1 MAGKSNLVIIH
12 KSDTPI
18 AFTPPKD
25 KSGRIAASTN
35 LHIMELR
42 QKLLKLIGAK
52 DYIPM
57 RRMELITELKLDED
71 DTKSAHALL
80 DQMLERGE
88 IARLKKDRLCI
99 PEDADLV
106 SGRLI
111 FRQSGSAIL
120 IPDSDPSGDGY
131 PIKAE
136 DTGVSMHGDV
146 VLARKVEQ
154 DRRPFRGKGGK
165 QRPEYNPDEKPN
177 VRVIR
182 ILKRARTTIPG
193 TLERGRHA
201 SFVIP
206 DDPRLIQDI
215 LVPDPQN
222 SGMRPIPQVG
232 DKVVVKMLE
241 WKQRHLNPEGE
252 IIEVLGRTHE
262 PDAEFKAILYKYDL
276 KPQFPAAVEKQ
287 TEAIPD
293 KVRPEDI
300 GKRQDCR
307 DLFTFTI
314 DPDDAKDFDDALSLE
329 LLEGGKVRVGV
340 HIADVSAYVKP
351 GSPLDREAQE
361 RGNSTYLVGTV
372 ISMLPHALS
381 NGLCSLVE
389 AEDRLTKS
397 CFITFNDHAEI
408 TDVKFAN
415 TVINSNKRLT
425 YKQAYAFMMQDDFA
439 EIRKT
444 PLPPKHQTG
453 STGRSLDEVTDHEMA
468 QLKESIDTLW
478 RIANQLRQRRFSKG
492 SLDLDMTSVKIYV
505 DEEGYADR
513 IEKEFNDESHQ
524 LIEEF
529 MLSANEQ
536 VARTMKKQNF
546 PCIYRVH
553 DEPEEEKLKEL
564 RETMISFGVQCG
576 NLQKPREMTA
586 LLKKLKDHPQGYTL
600 KIHVLRSLKQAQ
612 YRASA
617 DGHFGLG
624 KPDYT
629 HFTSPIRRYSDLI
642 VHRVLDGYLCKIG
655 ADSALDTPDIR
666 YNQGKLES
674 LGEHISITERNSVD
688 AERESVKTK
697 LLEFYDRELEK
708 KEKQHFKAIITDVKN
723 HGLFV
728 ELTDTL
734 AFGMVHIS
742 TLDDDFYHPNN
753 EGTALIGR
761 RKKRTY
767 ALGQYI
773 MVQVERVDRFKRQ
786 IDFRVVISD
795 ARDAGK
801 KPGKPFTG
809 GRKPKQDQAKQG
821 QAKQPKQSKQS
832 KQSNKPRRTASKKTS
847 PREGGGADKVITQ
860 RPKKKSAKKS
870 TPKKPANEKPTGKK
884 ATGKVLTQRPKKSD
898 RSRKRNR

>member
-1 MAGKSNLVIIH
+1 M
-12 KSDTPI
+12 D
-18 AFTPPKD
+18 
-25 KSGRIAASTN
+25 
-35 LHIMELR
+35 LR
-42 QKLLKLIGAK
+42 QKLLKLFGAK
-52 DYIPM
+52 DYVPM
-57 RRMELITELKLDED
+57 RRMEIISVLKFDQD
-71 DTKSAHALL
+71 ATKEAHTLL
-80 DQMLERGE
+80 DKMLEQGE

-120 IPDSDPSGDGY
+120 IPDSDPGGDGY
-131 PIKAE
+131 PIKSE
-136 DTGVSMHGDV
+136 DTGVSMHGDT
-146 VLARKVEQ
+146 VLARKVEDQ
-154 DRRPFRGKGGK
+154 RRPFRGKGRQ
-165 QRPEYNPDEKPN
+165 QRPEYKPDEKPN

-182 ILKRARTTIPG
+182 ILKRARITIPG
-193 TLERGRHA
+193 TLEQAKHA
-201 SFVIP
+201 SYVIP
-206 DDPRLIQDI
+206 DDPRIIHDI
-215 LVPDPQN
+215 LVPDPKN
-222 SGMRPIPQVG
+222 SGLKPIPKVG

-252 IIEVLGRTHE
+252 IMEVLGRTHE

-276 KPQFPAAVEKQ
+276 NPRFPSAVEQQ
-287 TEAIPD
+287 TQDIPD
-293 KVRPEDI
+293 VVRSEDI
-300 GKRQDCR
+300 GNRQDCR

-329 LLEGGKVRVGV
+329 LLEDGKTRVGV

-372 ISMLPHALS
+372 IPMLPHALS

-389 AEDRLTKS
+389 AEDRLTKT
-397 CFITFNDHAEI
+397 CFITFNDSADISE
-408 TDVKFAN
+408 VKFAN

-425 YKQAYAFMMQDDFA
+425 YKQAYAFMQMDDLA
-439 EIRKT
+439 EIRNT

-453 STGRSLDEVTDHEMA
+453 STGRSLNKVTDEEMA
-468 QLKESIDTLW
+468 TLKKYIGKLW
-478 RIANQLRQRRFSKG
+478 QIAKQLRERRFRKG

-564 RETMISFGVQCG
+564 RETMQSFGVQCG
-576 NLQKPREMTA
+576 NLQKPREMTL
-586 LLKKLKDHPQGYTL
+586 LLKKLKEHPQGYTL
-600 KIHVLRSLKQAQ
+600 KVHVLRSLKQAQ

-617 DGHFGLG
+617 DGHYGLS

-642 VHRVLDGYLCKIG
+642 VHRILDGYLCKTR
-655 ADSALDTPDIR
+655 ADSALGEPEIR

-674 LGEHISITERNSVD
+674 LGDHISVTERNSVD

-697 LLEFYDRELEK
+697 LLEFYDRELQ
-708 KEKQHFKAIITDVKN
+708 KEQKQHFKAIITDVKN

-742 TLDDDFYHPNN
+742 TLDDDFYHPNP

-786 IDFRVVISD
+786 IDFRVVLTD
-795 ARDAGK
+795 NRDKGK
-801 KPGKPFTG
+801 KPGKPFK
-809 GRKPKQDQAKQG
+809 GRRKIDQARS
-821 QAKQPKQSKQS
+821 SKS
-832 KQSNKPRRTASKKTS
+832 LERSPSKKAAKTLA
-847 PREGGGADKVITQ
+847 RRK
-860 RPKKKSAKKS
+860 PKKKSAQE
-870 TPKKPANEKPTGKK
+870 KKPPAE
-884 ATGKVLTQRPKKSD
+884 GKVITKRPNKNQRN
-898 RSRKRNR
+898 KRTR

>member
-1 MAGKSNLVIIH
+1 M
-12 KSDTPI
+12 D
-18 AFTPPKD
+18 
-25 KSGRIAASTN
+25 
-35 LHIMELR
+35 LR
-42 QKLLKLIGAK
+42 QKLLKLLGAK
-52 DYIPM
+52 DYVPM
-57 RRMELITELKLDED
+57 RRMEIITVLKLDQD
-71 DTKSAHALL
+71 ATKEAHTLL
-80 DQMLERGE
+80 DKMLEQGE

-99 PEDADLV
+99 PEDADLI

-120 IPDSDPSGDGY
+120 IPDSDPSGDGF
-131 PIKAE
+131 PIKSE
-136 DTGVSMHGDV
+136 DTGVSMHGDI
-146 VLARKVEQ
+146 VLARKVDGQ
-154 DRRPFRGKGGK
+154 RRPFRGKSLQ
-165 QRPEYNPDEKPN
+165 QRPEFKPDEKSN

-182 ILKRARTTIPG
+182 ILKRARITILG
-193 TLERGRHA
+193 TLEKAKHA
-201 SFVIP
+201 TYVIP
-206 DDPRLIQDI
+206 DDPRIIHDI
-215 LVPDPQN
+215 LVPDPKN
-222 SGMRPIPQVG
+222 SGLKPIPKVG

-252 IIEVLGRTHE
+252 VIEVLGRTHE

-276 KPQFPAAVEKQ
+276 NPKFPSAVEQQ
-287 TEAIPD
+287 TKDIPNV
-293 KVRPEDI
+293 VRPEDL
-300 GKRQDCR
+300 GNRQDCR

-329 LLEGGKVRVGV
+329 LLEDGKTRVGV

-372 ISMLPHALS
+372 IPMLPHALS

-389 AEDRLTKS
+389 AEDRLTKT
-397 CFITFNDHAEI
+397 CFITFHDSADI
-408 TDVKFAN
+408 TEVKFAN

-425 YKQAYAFMMQDDFA
+425 YKQAYAFMQQDDFA
-439 EIRKT
+439 VIRKT

-453 STGRSLDEVTDHEMA
+453 STGRSLDDVTDEEMVT
-468 QLKESIDTLW
+468 LKKYIGKLW
-478 RIANQLRQRRFSKG
+478 HIAKQLRKRRFGKG

-564 RETMISFGVQCG
+564 RETMQSFGVQCG
-576 NLQKPREMTA
+576 NLQKPREMTS
-586 LLKKLKDHPQGYTL
+586 LLKKLKEHPQGYTL

-617 DGHFGLG
+617 DGHYGLS

-642 VHRVLDGYLCKIG
+642 VHRILDGYLCKTR
-655 ADSALDTPDIR
+655 ADSALEVPEIR
-666 YNQGKLES
+666 YKQGKLES
-674 LGEHISITERNSVD
+674 LGDHISVSERNSVD

-697 LLEFYDRELEK
+697 LLEFYDRELQ
-708 KEKQHFKAIITDVKN
+708 KEQKQHFKAIITDVKN

-728 ELTDTL
+728 ELADTL

-742 TLDDDFYHPNN
+742 TLDDDFYHPNS

-786 IDFRVVISD
+786 IDFRVVLTD
-795 ARDAGK
+795 DRDKGK
-801 KPGKPFTG
+801 KPGKPFK
-809 GRKPKQDQAKQG
+809 GRHKIG
-821 QAKQPKQSKQS
+821 QARSSK
-832 KQSNKPRRTASKKTS
+832 ASERS
-847 PREGGGADKVITQ
+847 PREKAAKSLT
-860 RPKKKSAKKS
+860 RRKPKKKSTKEM
-870 TPKKPANEKPTGKK
+870 KPSSV
-884 ATGKVLTQRPKKSD
+884 GKVITKRPKKNQ
-898 RSRKRNR
+898 RNKGNR

>member
-1 MAGKSNLVIIH
+1 M
-12 KSDTPI
+12 D
-18 AFTPPKD
+18 
-25 KSGRIAASTN
+25 
-35 LHIMELR
+35 LR
-42 QKLLKLIGAK
+42 QKLLKLFGAK
-52 DYIPM
+52 DYVPM
-57 RRMELITELKLDED
+57 RRMEIISVLKFDQD
-71 DTKSAHALL
+71 ATKEAHTLL
-80 DQMLERGE
+80 DKMLEQGE

-131 PIKAE
+131 PVKSE
-136 DTGVSMHGDV
+136 DTGVSMHGDT
-146 VLARKVEQ
+146 VLARKVNDQ
-154 DRRPFRGKGGK
+154 RRPFRGIGRQ
-165 QRPEYNPDEKPN
+165 QRPEYRPDEKPN

-182 ILKRARTTIPG
+182 ILKRARITIPG
-193 TLERGRHA
+193 TLEQAKHA
-201 SFVIP
+201 SYVIP
-206 DDPRLIQDI
+206 DDPRIIHDI
-215 LVPDPQN
+215 LVPDPKN
-222 SGMRPIPQVG
+222 SGLKPIPKVG

-276 KPQFPAAVEKQ
+276 NPRFPSAVEQQ
-287 TEAIPD
+287 TKDIPGV
-293 KVRPEDI
+293 VRSEDI
-300 GKRQDCR
+300 GNRQDCR

-329 LLEGGKVRVGV
+329 LLEDGKTCVGV

-351 GSPLDREAQE
+351 GSPLDCEAQK

-372 ISMLPHALS
+372 IPMLPHALS

-389 AEDRLTKS
+389 AEDRLTKT
-397 CFITFNDHAEI
+397 CFITFNESADISE
-408 TDVKFAN
+408 VKFAN

-425 YKQAYAFMMQDDFA
+425 YKQAYAFMQKDDLA
-439 EIRKT
+439 EIRNT

-453 STGRSLDEVTDHEMA
+453 STGRSLDKVTDEEMA
-468 QLKESIDTLW
+468 TLKKYIGKLW
-478 RIANQLRQRRFSKG
+478 QIAKQLRERRFRKG

-536 VARTMKKQNF
+536 VARTMKKQDF

-564 RETMISFGVQCG
+564 RETMQSFGVQCG
-576 NLQKPREMTA
+576 NLQKPREMA
-586 LLKKLKDHPQGYTL
+586 LLLKKLKEHPQGYTL
-600 KIHVLRSLKQAQ
+600 KVHVLRSLKQAQ

-617 DGHFGLG
+617 DGHYGLS

-642 VHRVLDGYLCKIG
+642 VHRILDGYLCKTR
-655 ADSALDTPDIR
+655 ADSALGEPEIR

-674 LGEHISITERNSVD
+674 LGDHISVTERNSVD

-697 LLEFYDRELEK
+697 LLEFFDRELQE
-708 KEKQHFKAIITDVKN
+708 EQKQHFKAIITDVKN

-742 TLDDDFYHPNN
+742 TLDDDFYHPNP

-786 IDFRVVISD
+786 IDFRVVLTD
-795 ARDAGK
+795 DRDKGK
-801 KPGKPFTG
+801 KPGKPFK
-809 GRKPKQDQAKQG
+809 GRRMIDQARSSKSLERSPG
-821 QAKQPKQSKQS
+821 KKVAKTLA
-832 KQSNKPRRTASKKTS
+832 RRK
-847 PREGGGADKVITQ
+847 
-860 RPKKKSAKKS
+860 PKKKSAQE
-870 TPKKPANEKPTGKK
+870 KKPSAE
-884 ATGKVLTQRPKKSD
+884 GKVITKRPNKNQRN
-898 RSRKRNR
+898 KRTR

>member
-1 MAGKSNLVIIH
+1 
-12 KSDTPI
+12 
-18 AFTPPKD
+18 
-25 KSGRIAASTN
+25 
-35 LHIMELR
+35 MELR
-42 QKLLKLIGAK
+42 KKLLKLIGSK
-52 DYIPM
+52 DYVPM
-57 RRMELITELKLDED
+57 RRMEIVTVLKLDQD
-71 DTKSAHALL
+71 ATKEAHTLL
-80 DQMLERGE
+80 DKMLEQGE

-131 PIKAE
+131 PIKSE
-136 DTGVSMHGDV
+136 DTGVSMHGDT
-146 VLARKVEQ
+146 VLARKLEDQ
-154 DRRPFRGKGGK
+154 RRPFRGKGRQ
-165 QRPEYNPDEKPN
+165 QRPKYTPDEKPN

-182 ILKRARTTIPG
+182 ILKRAHTTIPG
-193 TLERGRHA
+193 TLEQAQHA
-201 SFVIP
+201 TYVIP
-206 DDPRLIQDI
+206 DDPRIIQDI
-215 LVPDPQN
+215 LVPDPKN
-222 SGMRPIPQVG
+222 SGLKPIPKVG

-276 KPQFPAAVEKQ
+276 NPKFPSAVEQQ
-287 TEAIPD
+287 TQDLPD
-293 KVRPEDI
+293 VVRSEDI

-307 DLFTFTI
+307 ELFTFTI

-329 LLEGGKVRVGV
+329 LLEDGKTRVGV

-372 ISMLPHALS
+372 IPMLPHALS

-389 AEDRLTKS
+389 AEDRLTKT
-397 CFITFNDHAEI
+397 CFITFNESADI
-408 TDVKFAN
+408 TEVTFAN

-425 YKQAYAFMMQDDFA
+425 YKQAYAFMQQDDLA

-453 STGRSLDEVTDHEMA
+453 STGRSLDEVADEEMA
-468 QLKESIDTLW
+468 MLKKYISKLW
-478 RIANQLRQRRFSKG
+478 HIAKQLRKRRFRKG

-536 VARTMKKQNF
+536 VARSMKKQNF

-564 RETMISFGVQCG
+564 RETMQSFGVQCG
-576 NLQKPREMTA
+576 QLQKPREMTA
-586 LLKKLKDHPQGYTL
+586 LLKKLKEHPQGYTL

-617 DGHFGLG
+617 DGHYGLS

-642 VHRVLDGYLCKIG
+642 VHRILDGYLCKTR
-655 ADSALDTPDIR
+655 ADSALEEPEIR
-666 YNQGKLES
+666 YKQAKLES
-674 LGEHISITERNSVD
+674 LGDHISVTERNSVD

-697 LLEFYDRELEK
+697 LLEFYDRELQKE
-708 KEKQHFKAIITDVKN
+708 EKQHFKAIITDVKN

-728 ELTDTL
+728 ELSDTL

-742 TLDDDFYHPNN
+742 TLDDDFYHPNS
-753 EGTALIGR
+753 ESTALIGR
-761 RKKRTY
+761 RKKRSY

-786 IDFRVVISD
+786 IDFRVVLTD
-795 ARDAGK
+795 DRDKGK
-801 KPGKPFTG
+801 KPGKPFK
-809 GRKPKQDQAKQG
+809 GRRKADRPRS
-821 QAKQPKQSKQS
+821 SKS
-832 KQSNKPRRTASKKTS
+832 LERS
-847 PREGGGADKVITQ
+847 PRKKAAKTLT
-860 RPKKKSAKKS
+860 RRKPKKKSAQEKQ
-870 TPKKPANEKPTGKK
+870 PPAE
-884 ATGKVLTQRPKKSD
+884 GKVITKRPKKNQRNK
-898 RSRKRNR
+898 RSR

>member
-1 MAGKSNLVIIH
+1 MN
-12 KSDTPI
+12 
-18 AFTPPKD
+18 
-25 KSGRIAASTN
+25 
-35 LHIMELR
+35 LR
-42 QKLLKLIGAK
+42 QKLLKLLGAK
-52 DYIPM
+52 DYVPM
-57 RRMELITELKLDED
+57 RRMEIISVLKFDQD
-71 DTKSAHALL
+71 ATKEAHTLL
-80 DQMLERGE
+80 DKMLEQGE

-120 IPDSDPSGDGY
+120 IPDSDPGGDGY
-131 PIKAE
+131 PIKSE
-136 DTGVSMHGDV
+136 DTGVSMHGDT
-146 VLARKVEQ
+146 VLARKVDDQ
-154 DRRPFRGKGGK
+154 RRPFRGKGRQ
-165 QRPEYNPDEKPN
+165 QRPEYKPDEKPN

-182 ILKRARTTIPG
+182 LLKRARITIPG
-193 TLERGRHA
+193 TLEQAKHA
-201 SFVIP
+201 SYVIP
-206 DDPRLIQDI
+206 DDPRIIHDI
-215 LVPDPQN
+215 LVPDPKN
-222 SGMRPIPQVG
+222 SGLKPIPKVG

-276 KPQFPAAVEKQ
+276 NPRFPSAVEQQ
-287 TEAIPD
+287 TKDIPD
-293 KVRPEDI
+293 VVRSEDI
-300 GKRQDCR
+300 GNRQDCR

-329 LLEGGKVRVGV
+329 LLEDGKTRVGV

-372 ISMLPHALS
+372 IPMLPHALS

-389 AEDRLTKS
+389 AEDRLTKT
-397 CFITFNDHAEI
+397 CFITFNESADISE
-408 TDVKFAN
+408 VKFAN
-415 TVINSNKRLT
+415 TVVNSNKRLT
-425 YKQAYAFMMQDDFA
+425 YKQAYAFMQKDDLA
-439 EIRKT
+439 EIRNT

-453 STGRSLDEVTDHEMA
+453 STGRSLDKVTDEEMA
-468 QLKESIDTLW
+468 TLKKYIGKLW
-478 RIANQLRQRRFSKG
+478 QIAKQLRERRFRKG

-536 VARTMKKQNF
+536 VARTMKKQDF

-564 RETMISFGVQCG
+564 RETMQSFGVQCG
-576 NLQKPREMTA
+576 NLQKPREMTL
-586 LLKKLKDHPQGYTL
+586 LLKKLKEHPQGYTL
-600 KIHVLRSLKQAQ
+600 KVHVLRSLKQAQ

-617 DGHFGLG
+617 DGHYGLS

-642 VHRVLDGYLCKIG
+642 VHRILDGYLCKTR
-655 ADSALDTPDIR
+655 ADSALGEPEIR

-674 LGEHISITERNSVD
+674 LGDHISVTERNSVD

-697 LLEFYDRELEK
+697 LLEFYDRELQ
-708 KEKQHFKAIITDVKN
+708 KEQKQHFKAIITDVKN

-742 TLDDDFYHPNN
+742 TLDDDFYHPNP

-786 IDFRVVISD
+786 IDFRVVLTD
-795 ARDAGK
+795 DRDKGK
-801 KPGKPFTG
+801 KPGKPFK
-809 GRKPKQDQAKQG
+809 GRRKIDLARSSKSLERSSGKKVAKTL
-821 QAKQPKQSKQS
+821 A
-832 KQSNKPRRTASKKTS
+832 RRK
-847 PREGGGADKVITQ
+847 
-860 RPKKKSAKKS
+860 PKKKSARE
-870 TPKKPANEKPTGKK
+870 KKPPAE
-884 ATGKVLTQRPKKSD
+884 GKVITKRPNKNQRN
-898 RSRKRNR
+898 KRTR

>member
-1 MAGKSNLVIIH
+1 M
-12 KSDTPI
+12 D
-18 AFTPPKD
+18 
-25 KSGRIAASTN
+25 
-35 LHIMELR
+35 LR
-42 QKLLKLIGAK
+42 QKLLKLLGAK
-52 DYIPM
+52 DYVPM
-57 RRMELITELKLDED
+57 RRMEIISVLKFDQD
-71 DTKSAHALL
+71 ATKEAHTLL
-80 DQMLERGE
+80 DKMLEQGE

-120 IPDSDPSGDGY
+120 IPDSDPGGDGY
-131 PIKAE
+131 PIKSE
-136 DTGVSMHGDV
+136 DTGVSMHGDT
-146 VLARKVEQ
+146 VLARKVEDQ
-154 DRRPFRGKGGK
+154 RRPFRGKGRQ
-165 QRPEYNPDEKPN
+165 QRPEYKPDEKPN

-182 ILKRARTTIPG
+182 ILKRARITIPG
-193 TLERGRHA
+193 TLEQAKHA
-201 SFVIP
+201 SYVIP
-206 DDPRLIQDI
+206 DDPRIIHDI
-215 LVPDPQN
+215 LVPDPKN
-222 SGMRPIPQVG
+222 SGLKPIPKVG

-252 IIEVLGRTHE
+252 IMEVLGRTHE

-276 KPQFPAAVEKQ
+276 NPRFPSAVEQQ
-287 TEAIPD
+287 TKDIPD
-293 KVRPEDI
+293 VVRSEDI
-300 GKRQDCR
+300 GNRQDCR

-329 LLEGGKVRVGV
+329 LLEDGKTRVGV

-372 ISMLPHALS
+372 IPMLPHALS

-389 AEDRLTKS
+389 AEDRLTKT
-397 CFITFNDHAEI
+397 CFITFNDSADISE
-408 TDVKFAN
+408 VKFAN

-425 YKQAYAFMMQDDFA
+425 YKQAYAFMQQDDLA
-439 EIRKT
+439 EIRNT

-453 STGRSLDEVTDHEMA
+453 STGRSLDKVTDEEMA
-468 QLKESIDTLW
+468 TLKKYIGKLW
-478 RIANQLRQRRFSKG
+478 QIAKQLRERRFRKG

-564 RETMISFGVQCG
+564 RETMQSFGVQCG
-576 NLQKPREMTA
+576 NLQKPREMTL
-586 LLKKLKDHPQGYTL
+586 LLKKLKEHPQGYTL
-600 KIHVLRSLKQAQ
+600 KVHVLRSLKQAQ

-617 DGHFGLG
+617 DGHYGLS

-642 VHRVLDGYLCKIG
+642 VHRILDGYLCKTR
-655 ADSALDTPDIR
+655 ADSALGEPEIR

-674 LGEHISITERNSVD
+674 LGDHISVTERNSVD

-697 LLEFYDRELEK
+697 LLEFYDRELQ
-708 KEKQHFKAIITDVKN
+708 KEQKQHFKAIITDVKN

-742 TLDDDFYHPNN
+742 TLDDDFYHPNP

-786 IDFRVVISD
+786 IDFRVVLTD
-795 ARDAGK
+795 NRDKGK
-801 KPGKPFTG
+801 KPGKPFK
-809 GRKPKQDQAKQG
+809 GRRKIDQARS
-821 QAKQPKQSKQS
+821 SKS
-832 KQSNKPRRTASKKTS
+832 LERSPSKKAAKTLA
-847 PREGGGADKVITQ
+847 RRK
-860 RPKKKSAKKS
+860 PKKKSAQE
-870 TPKKPANEKPTGKK
+870 KKPPAE
-884 ATGKVLTQRPKKSD
+884 GKVITKRPNKNQRN
-898 RSRKRNR
+898 KRNR

>member
-1 MAGKSNLVIIH
+1 M
-12 KSDTPI
+12 D
-18 AFTPPKD
+18 
-25 KSGRIAASTN
+25 
-35 LHIMELR
+35 LR
-42 QKLLKLIGAK
+42 QKLLKLLGAK
-52 DYIPM
+52 DYVPM
-57 RRMELITELKLDED
+57 RRMEIISVLKFDQD
-71 DTKSAHALL
+71 ATKEAHTLL
-80 DQMLERGE
+80 DKMLEQGE

-131 PIKAE
+131 PVKSE
-136 DTGVSMHGDV
+136 DTGVSMHGDT
-146 VLARKVEQ
+146 VLARKVDDQ
-154 DRRPFRGKGGK
+154 RRPFRSKGHQ
-165 QRPEYNPDEKPN
+165 QRPEYKPDEKPN

-182 ILKRARTTIPG
+182 ILKRARITIPG
-193 TLERGRHA
+193 TLEQAKHA
-201 SFVIP
+201 SYVIP
-206 DDPRLIQDI
+206 DDPRIIHDI
-215 LVPDPQN
+215 LVPDPKN
-222 SGMRPIPQVG
+222 SGLKPIPKVG

-252 IIEVLGRTHE
+252 IIEVFGRTHE

-276 KPQFPAAVEKQ
+276 NPRFPSAVEQQ
-287 TEAIPD
+287 TKDIPD
-293 KVRPEDI
+293 VVRSEDI
-300 GKRQDCR
+300 GNRQDCR

-329 LLEGGKVRVGV
+329 LLDDGKTRVGV

-372 ISMLPHALS
+372 IPMLPHALS

-389 AEDRLTKS
+389 AEDRLTKT
-397 CFITFNDHAEI
+397 CFITFNDSADISE
-408 TDVKFAN
+408 VKFAN

-425 YKQAYAFMMQDDFA
+425 YKQAYAFMQQDDLA
-439 EIRKT
+439 EIRNT

-453 STGRSLDEVTDHEMA
+453 STGRSLDKVTDEEMA
-468 QLKESIDTLW
+468 TLKKYIGKLW
-478 RIANQLRQRRFSKG
+478 QIAKQLRERRFRKG

-536 VARTMKKQNF
+536 VARTMKKQDF

-564 RETMISFGVQCG
+564 RETMQSFGVQCG
-576 NLQKPREMTA
+576 NLQKPREMTL
-586 LLKKLKDHPQGYTL
+586 LLKKLKEHPQGYTL
-600 KIHVLRSLKQAQ
+600 KFHVLRSLKQAQ

-617 DGHFGLG
+617 DGHYGLS

-642 VHRVLDGYLCKIG
+642 VHRILDGYLCKIR
-655 ADSALDTPDIR
+655 ADSALGEPEIR

-674 LGEHISITERNSVD
+674 LGDHISVTERNSVD

-697 LLEFYDRELEK
+697 LLEFYDRELQ
-708 KEKQHFKAIITDVKN
+708 KEQKQHFKAIITDVKN

-742 TLDDDFYHPNN
+742 TLDDDFYHPNP

-761 RKKRTY
+761 REKRTY

-786 IDFRVVISD
+786 IDFRVVLTD
-795 ARDAGK
+795 DRDKGK
-801 KPGKPFTG
+801 KPGKPFK
-809 GRKPKQDQAKQG
+809 GRRKIDQARS
-821 QAKQPKQSKQS
+821 SKS
-832 KQSNKPRRTASKKTS
+832 LERSPSKKAAKTLA
-847 PREGGGADKVITQ
+847 RRK
-860 RPKKKSAKKS
+860 PKKKSARE
-870 TPKKPANEKPTGKK
+870 KKPPAE
-884 ATGKVLTQRPKKSD
+884 GKVITKRPNKNQRN
-898 RSRKRNR
+898 KRNR

>member
-1 MAGKSNLVIIH
+1 M
-12 KSDTPI
+12 D
-18 AFTPPKD
+18 
-25 KSGRIAASTN
+25 
-35 LHIMELR
+35 LR
-42 QKLLKLIGAK
+42 QKLLKLFGAK
-52 DYIPM
+52 DYVPM
-57 RRMELITELKLDED
+57 RRMEIISVLKFDQD
-71 DTKSAHALL
+71 ATKEAHTLL
-80 DQMLERGE
+80 DKMLEQGE

-131 PIKAE
+131 PVKSE
-136 DTGVSMHGDV
+136 DTGVSMHGDT
-146 VLARKVEQ
+146 VLARKVDDQ
-154 DRRPFRGKGGK
+154 RRPFRGKGRQ
-165 QRPEYNPDEKPN
+165 QRPEYRPDEKPN

-182 ILKRARTTIPG
+182 ILKRARITIPG
-193 TLERGRHA
+193 TLEQAKHA
-201 SFVIP
+201 SYVIP
-206 DDPRLIQDI
+206 DDPRIIHDI
-215 LVPDPQN
+215 LVPDPKN
-222 SGMRPIPQVG
+222 SGLKPIPKVG

-276 KPQFPAAVEKQ
+276 NPRFPSAVEQQ
-287 TEAIPD
+287 TKDIPGV
-293 KVRPEDI
+293 VRSEDI
-300 GKRQDCR
+300 GNRQDCR

-329 LLEGGKVRVGV
+329 LLEDGKTRVGV

-351 GSPLDREAQE
+351 GSPLDCEAQK

-372 ISMLPHALS
+372 IPMLPHALS

-389 AEDRLTKS
+389 AEDRLTKT
-397 CFITFNDHAEI
+397 CFITFNESADISE
-408 TDVKFAN
+408 VKFAN

-425 YKQAYAFMMQDDFA
+425 YKQAYAFMQKDDLA
-439 EIRKT
+439 EIRNT

-453 STGRSLDEVTDHEMA
+453 STGRSLDKVTDEEMA
-468 QLKESIDTLW
+468 TLKKYIGKLW
-478 RIANQLRQRRFSKG
+478 QIAKQLRERRFRKG

-536 VARTMKKQNF
+536 VARTMKKQDF

-564 RETMISFGVQCG
+564 RETMQSFGVQCG
-576 NLQKPREMTA
+576 NLQKPREMA
-586 LLKKLKDHPQGYTL
+586 LLLKKLKEHPQGYTL
-600 KIHVLRSLKQAQ
+600 KVHVLRSLKQAQ

-617 DGHFGLG
+617 DGHYGLS

-642 VHRVLDGYLCKIG
+642 VHRILDGYLCKTR
-655 ADSALDTPDIR
+655 ADSALGEPEIR

-674 LGEHISITERNSVD
+674 LGDHISVTERNSVD

-697 LLEFYDRELEK
+697 LLEFFDRELQ
-708 KEKQHFKAIITDVKN
+708 KEQKQHFKAIITDVKN

-742 TLDDDFYHPNN
+742 TLDDDFYHPNP

-786 IDFRVVISD
+786 IDFRVVLTD
-795 ARDAGK
+795 DRDKGK
-801 KPGKPFTG
+801 KPGKPFK
-809 GRKPKQDQAKQG
+809 GRRMIDQARSSKSLERSPG
-821 QAKQPKQSKQS
+821 KKVAK
-832 KQSNKPRRTASKKTS
+832 TLA
-847 PREGGGADKVITQ
+847 Q
-860 RPKKKSAKKS
+860 RKPKKKSAQE
-870 TPKKPANEKPTGKK
+870 KKPSAE
-884 ATGKVLTQRPKKSD
+884 GKVITKRPNKNQRN
-898 RSRKRNR
+898 KRTR

>member
-1 MAGKSNLVIIH
+1 M
-12 KSDTPI
+12 D
-18 AFTPPKD
+18 
-25 KSGRIAASTN
+25 
-35 LHIMELR
+35 LR
-42 QKLLKLIGAK
+42 QKLLKLFGAK
-52 DYIPM
+52 DYIPL
-57 RRMELITELKLDED
+57 RRMEIISVLKLDED
-71 DTKSAHALL
+71 DTKTAHTLL

-120 IPDSDPSGDGY
+120 IPDADPSGDGY

-136 DTGVSMHGDV
+136 DTGVSMHGDI

-154 DRRPFRGKGGK
+154 VRRPFRGKGRTK
-165 QRPEYNPDEKPN
+165 RPAYDPSEKPN

-193 TLERGRHA
+193 TLEQGRHA
-201 SFVIP
+201 TYVIP
-206 DDPRLIQDI
+206 DDPRIIQDI
-215 LVPDPQN
+215 LVPDPKN
-222 SGMRPIPQVG
+222 SGMRPIPQKG

-276 KPQFPAAVEKQ
+276 NPQFPAAVEKQ
-287 TEAIPD
+287 TESIPE

-300 GKRQDCR
+300 GNRQDCR
-307 DLFTFTI
+307 ELFTFTI

-329 LLEGGKVRVGV
+329 HLEDDKVRIGV
-340 HIADVSAYVKP
+340 HIADVSGYVKP
-351 GSPLDREAQE
+351 SSPLDREAQE

-372 ISMLPHALS
+372 IPMLPHALS

-389 AEDRLTKS
+389 AEDRLTKT
-397 CFITFNDHAEI
+397 CFITFSDSA
-408 TDVKFAN
+408 DVLNVEFAN

-439 EIRKT
+439 AIRQT

-453 STGRSLDEVTDHEMA
+453 STGRSLDEVTDDEMA
-468 QLKESIDTLW
+468 TLKKHIDKLW
-478 RIANQLRQRRFSKG
+478 HIAAKLRQRRFRKG

-536 VARTMKKQNF
+536 VARVMKKQNF

-553 DEPEEEKLKEL
+553 DEPEEQKLKEL
-564 RETMISFGVQCG
+564 RETMITFGVQCG
-576 NLQKPREMTA
+576 NLQKPREMTQ
-586 LLKKLKDHPQGYTL
+586 LLAKLKEHPQGYTL
-600 KIHVLRSLKQAQ
+600 KVHVLRSLKQAQ
-612 YRASA
+612 YRATA
-617 DGHFGLG
+617 DGHYGLA

-642 VHRVLDGYLCKIG
+642 VHRVLDSYLHKIG
-655 ADSALDTPDIR
+655 ADSALPEPDIR
-666 YNQGKLES
+666 YTKGKLES
-674 LGEHISITERNSVD
+674 LGDHISITERNSVD

-697 LLEFYDRELEK
+697 LLEFYDRELK
-708 KEKQHFKAIITDVKN
+708 KEQKQHFKAIITDVKN

-742 TLDDDFYHPNN
+742 TLDDDFYHPNS
-753 EGTALIGR
+753 EGTALVGR
-761 RKKRTY
+761 RKQRTY
-767 ALGQYI
+767 ALGAYI

-786 IDFRVVISD
+786 IDFRVVLSD
-795 ARDAGK
+795 DRDKGK
-801 KPGKPFTG
+801 KAGKPFKG
-809 GRKPKQDQAKQG
+809 RRKPQTDRNNA
-821 QAKQPKQSKQS
+821 
-832 KQSNKPRRTASKKTS
+832 SNKVPRGAAKTS
-847 PREGGGADKVITQ
+847 HTRRADSDKVITK
-860 RPKKKSAKKS
+860 RPKKKAVKKS
-870 TPKKPANEKPTGKK
+870 TSEPTARETPSNEKPKV
-884 ATGKVLTQRPKKSD
+884 KVLTKRPKKSE
-898 RSRKRNR
+898 RQRKRNR

>member
-1 MAGKSNLVIIH
+1 
-12 KSDTPI
+12 
-18 AFTPPKD
+18 
-25 KSGRIAASTN
+25 
-35 LHIMELR
+35 
-42 QKLLKLIGAK
+42 
-52 DYIPM
+52 M
-57 RRMELITELKLDED
+57 RRVEVISALKLDED
-71 DTKSAHALL
+71 ATEQAHTLL

-106 SGRLI
+106 SGRIIL
-111 FRQSGSAIL
+111 RQSGSAIL
-120 IPDSDPSGDGY
+120 IPDADPAGDGY

-136 DTGVSMHGDV
+136 DTGVAMHGDI

-154 DRRPFRGKGGK
+154 PRRPQHGKGRK
-165 QRPEYNPDEKPN
+165 QRPAYDPDAKPN

-182 ILKRARTTIPG
+182 ILKRAHTSIPG

-206 DDPRLIQDI
+206 DDPRMIQDI

-222 SGMRPIPQVG
+222 SGMRPIPKVG
-232 DKVVVKMLE
+232 DKVVVKLLE

-276 KPQFPAAVEKQ
+276 DPKFPAAVQKQ
-287 TEAIPD
+287 TEDIPD

-300 GKRQDCR
+300 GNRQDCR

-351 GSPLDREAQE
+351 GSALDREAQK

-397 CFITFNDHAEI
+397 CFITFNDSADI
-408 TDVKFAN
+408 VDVKFAN

-425 YKQAYAFMMQDDFA
+425 YKQAYAFMMEDDFA
-439 EIRKT
+439 TIRET

-453 STGRSLDEVTDHEMA
+453 STGRSLDEVTDDEMGT
-468 QLKESIDTLW
+468 LKKYIGKLW
-478 RIANQLRQRRFSKG
+478 HIAEQLRKRRFLKG

-536 VARTMKKQNF
+536 VAHTMKKQNF

-576 NLQKPREMTA
+576 NLQKPREMTS
-586 LLKKLKDHPQGYTL
+586 LLKKLKEHPQGYTL

-612 YRASA
+612 YRATA

-655 ADSALDTPDIR
+655 ADSAQPEPDIR
-666 YNQGKLES
+666 YTKGKLES

-697 LLEFYDRELEK
+697 LLEFYDRELQ
-708 KEKQHFKAIITDVKN
+708 KEQKQPFKAIITDVKN

-742 TLDDDFYHPNN
+742 TLDDDFYHPNS
-753 EGTALIGR
+753 EGTALVGR

-786 IDFRVVISD
+786 IDFRVVITD
-795 ARDAGK
+795 DRDSGK
-801 KPGKPFTG
+801 RAGKPFK
-809 GRKPKQDQAKQG
+809 GRRKSSDR
-821 QAKQPKQSKQS
+821 S
-832 KQSNKPRRTASKKTS
+832 PRKKSGRNPQKSSERSPRKKSESSSKKTS
-847 PREGGGADKVITQ
+847 ERSPHKKSESS
-860 RPKKKSAKKS
+860 PKKTPERSPRKKAESRPQKTSERSPQKSPERS
-870 TPKKPANEKPTGKK
+870 PKKAATKKTTEKT
-884 ATGKVLTQRPKKSD
+884 LTTRPKKSE
-898 RSRKRNR
+898 RARKRNR

>member
-1 MAGKSNLVIIH
+1 M
-12 KSDTPI
+12 D
-18 AFTPPKD
+18 
-25 KSGRIAASTN
+25 
-35 LHIMELR
+35 LR
-42 QKLLKLIGAK
+42 QKLLKLFGAK
-52 DYIPM
+52 DYVPM
-57 RRMELITELKLDED
+57 RRMEIITVLKLDKD
-71 DTKSAHALL
+71 DTKKAHTLL

-106 SGRLI
+106 SGRII

-120 IPDSDPSGDGY
+120 IPDAAPSGDGY

-136 DTGVSMHGDV
+136 DTAVAMHGDT

-154 DRRPFRGKGGK
+154 PRRAYRGKGRQK
-165 QRPEYNPDEKPN
+165 RPAYDPDEKPN

-182 ILKRARTTIPG
+182 ILKRARDTIPG
-193 TLERGRHA
+193 TLEQGRHA
-201 SFVIP
+201 TYVIP
-206 DDPRLIQDI
+206 DDPRIIQDI
-215 LVPDPQN
+215 LVPDPKN
-222 SGMRPIPQVG
+222 SGMRPIPKKG
-232 DKVVVKMLE
+232 DKVVVKLLE

-276 KPQFPAAVEKQ
+276 NPQFPAAVEKQ
-287 TEAIPD
+287 TESIPD

-300 GKRQDCR
+300 GNRKDCR

-329 LLEGGKVRVGV
+329 HLEEGKVRVGV

-351 GSPLDREAQE
+351 NSPLDREAQE

-372 ISMLPHALS
+372 IPMLPHALS

-389 AEDRLTKS
+389 AEDRLTKT
-397 CFITFNDHAEI
+397 CFVTFNDQA
-408 TDVKFAN
+408 DVVGVEFAN
-415 TVINSNKRLT
+415 TVICSNKRLT

-439 EIRKT
+439 AIRKT

-453 STGRSLDEVTDHEMA
+453 STGRSLDEVADDEMA
-468 QLKESIDTLW
+468 ALKKHIDKLW
-478 RIANQLRQRRFSKG
+478 HIASQLRKRRFRKG

-505 DEEGYADR
+505 DEEGFADR
-513 IEKEFNDESHQ
+513 IEKEHNDESHQ

-564 RETMISFGVQCG
+564 RETMITFGVQCG
-576 NLQKPREMTA
+576 NLSKPREMTK
-586 LLKKLKDHPQGYTL
+586 LLQKLKDHPQGYTL
-600 KIHVLRSLKQAQ
+600 KVNVLRSLKQAQ

-617 DGHFGLG
+617 DGHYGLA

-642 VHRVLDGYLCKIG
+642 VHRVLDSYLHKIN
-655 ADSALDTPDIR
+655 ADSALDEPDIR
-666 YNQGKLES
+666 YTQGKLES
-674 LGEHISITERNSVD
+674 LGDHISITERNSVD

-697 LLEFYDRELEK
+697 LLEFYDRELQ
-708 KEKQHFKAIITDVKN
+708 KEQKQHFKAIITDVKN

-742 TLDDDFYHPNN
+742 TLDDDFYHPNH
-753 EGTALIGR
+753 EGTALVGR
-761 RKKRTY
+761 RKQRTY

-786 IDFRVVISD
+786 IDFRVVLTD

-801 KPGKPFTG
+801 KPGKPFK
-809 GRKPKQDQAKQG
+809 GRRKSSERPARKNPAKKAAKQ
-821 QAKQPKQSKQS
+821 S
-832 KQSNKPRRTASKKTS
+832 
-847 PREGGGADKVITQ
+847 E
-860 RPKKKSAKKS
+860 
-870 TPKKPANEKPTGKK
+870 
-884 ATGKVLTQRPKKSD
+884 GKVLTKRPKKPN
-898 RSRKRNR
+898 RRRKPKKD

>member
-1 MAGKSNLVIIH
+1 M
-12 KSDTPI
+12 D
-18 AFTPPKD
+18 
-25 KSGRIAASTN
+25 
-35 LHIMELR
+35 LR
-42 QKLLKLIGAK
+42 QKLLKLLGAK
-52 DYIPM
+52 DYVPM
-57 RRMELITELKLDED
+57 RRMEIISVLKFDQD
-71 DTKSAHALL
+71 ATKEAHTLL
-80 DQMLERGE
+80 DKMLEQGE

-120 IPDSDPSGDGY
+120 IPDSDPGGDGY
-131 PIKAE
+131 PIKSE
-136 DTGVSMHGDV
+136 DTGVSMHGDT
-146 VLARKVEQ
+146 VLARKVEDQ
-154 DRRPFRGKGGK
+154 RRPFRGKGRQ
-165 QRPEYNPDEKPN
+165 QRPEYKPDEKPN

-182 ILKRARTTIPG
+182 ILKRARITIPG
-193 TLERGRHA
+193 TLEQAKHA
-201 SFVIP
+201 SYVIP
-206 DDPRLIQDI
+206 DDPRIIHDI
-215 LVPDPQN
+215 LVPDPKN
-222 SGMRPIPQVG
+222 SGLKPIPKVG

-252 IIEVLGRTHE
+252 IMEVLGRTHE

-276 KPQFPAAVEKQ
+276 NPRFPSAVEQQ
-287 TEAIPD
+287 TKDIPD
-293 KVRPEDI
+293 VVRSEDI
-300 GKRQDCR
+300 GNRQDCR

-329 LLEGGKVRVGV
+329 LLEDGKTRVGV

-372 ISMLPHALS
+372 IPMLPHALS

-389 AEDRLTKS
+389 AEDRLTKT
-397 CFITFNDHAEI
+397 CFITFNDSADISE
-408 TDVKFAN
+408 VKFAN

-425 YKQAYAFMMQDDFA
+425 YKQAYAFMQQDDLA
-439 EIRKT
+439 EIRNT

-453 STGRSLDEVTDHEMA
+453 STGRSLDKVTDEEMA
-468 QLKESIDTLW
+468 TLKKYIGKLW
-478 RIANQLRQRRFSKG
+478 QIAKQLRERRFRKG

-536 VARTMKKQNF
+536 VARTMKKQDF

-564 RETMISFGVQCG
+564 RETMQSFGVQCG
-576 NLQKPREMTA
+576 NLQKPREMTL
-586 LLKKLKDHPQGYTL
+586 LLKKLKEHPQGYTL
-600 KIHVLRSLKQAQ
+600 KVHVLRSLKQAQ

-617 DGHFGLG
+617 DGHYGLS

-642 VHRVLDGYLCKIG
+642 VHRILDGYLCKTR
-655 ADSALDTPDIR
+655 ADSALGEPEIR
-666 YNQGKLES
+666 YKQGKLES
-674 LGEHISITERNSVD
+674 LGDHISVTERNSVD

-697 LLEFYDRELEK
+697 LLEFYDRELQ
-708 KEKQHFKAIITDVKN
+708 KEQKQHFKAIITDVKN

-742 TLDDDFYHPNN
+742 TLDDDFYHPNP

-786 IDFRVVISD
+786 IDFRVVLTD
-795 ARDAGK
+795 DRDKGK
-801 KPGKPFTG
+801 KPGKPFK
-809 GRKPKQDQAKQG
+809 GRRKIDLARSSKSLERSSGKKVAKTL
-821 QAKQPKQSKQS
+821 A
-832 KQSNKPRRTASKKTS
+832 RRK
-847 PREGGGADKVITQ
+847 
-860 RPKKKSAKKS
+860 PKKKSAQE
-870 TPKKPANEKPTGKK
+870 KKPPAE
-884 ATGKVLTQRPKKSD
+884 GKVITKRPNKNQRN
-898 RSRKRNR
+898 KRTR

>member
-1 MAGKSNLVIIH
+1 M
-12 KSDTPI
+12 D
-18 AFTPPKD
+18 
-25 KSGRIAASTN
+25 
-35 LHIMELR
+35 LR
-42 QKLLKLIGAK
+42 QKLLKLLGAK
-52 DYIPM
+52 DYVPM
-57 RRMELITELKLDED
+57 RRMEIITVLKLDQD
-71 DTKSAHALL
+71 ATKEAHTLL
-80 DQMLERGE
+80 DKMLEQGE

-99 PEDADLV
+99 PEDADLI

-131 PIKAE
+131 PIKSE
-136 DTGVSMHGDV
+136 DTGVSMHGDT
-146 VLARKVEQ
+146 VLARKVDDQ
-154 DRRPFRGKGGK
+154 RRPFRGKGRK
-165 QRPEYNPDEKPN
+165 QRPEYRPDEKPN

-182 ILKRARTTIPG
+182 ILKRAHMTIPG
-193 TLERGRHA
+193 TLEQAKH
-201 SFVIP
+201 STYVIP
-206 DDPRLIQDI
+206 DDPRIIHDI
-215 LVPDPQN
+215 LVPDPKN
-222 SGMRPIPQVG
+222 SGLKPIPKVG

-252 IIEVLGRTHE
+252 VIEVLGRTHE

-276 KPQFPAAVEKQ
+276 NPKFPSAVEQQ
-287 TEAIPD
+287 TKDIPNV
-293 KVRPEDI
+293 VRPEDL
-300 GKRQDCR
+300 GNRQDCR

-329 LLEGGKVRVGV
+329 LLEDGKTRVGV

-372 ISMLPHALS
+372 IPMLPHALS

-389 AEDRLTKS
+389 AEDRLTKT
-397 CFITFNDHAEI
+397 CFITFNDSADI
-408 TDVKFAN
+408 TEVKFAN

-425 YKQAYAFMMQDDFA
+425 YKQAYAFMQQDDFA

-453 STGRSLDEVTDHEMA
+453 STGRSLDDVTDEEMA
-468 QLKESIDTLW
+468 TLKKYIDKLW
-478 RIANQLRQRRFSKG
+478 QIAKQLRKRRFGKG

-529 MLSANEQ
+529 MLLANEQ

-564 RETMISFGVQCG
+564 RETMQSFGVQCG
-576 NLQKPREMTA
+576 NLQKPREMTS
-586 LLKKLKDHPQGYTL
+586 LLKKLKEHPQGYTL

-617 DGHFGLG
+617 DGHYGLS

-642 VHRVLDGYLCKIG
+642 VHRILDGYLCKTR
-655 ADSALDTPDIR
+655 ADSALEAPDIR
-666 YNQGKLES
+666 YKQGKLES
-674 LGEHISITERNSVD
+674 LGDHISVSERNSVD

-697 LLEFYDRELEK
+697 LLEFYDRELK
-708 KEKQHFKAIITDVKN
+708 KEQKQHFKAIITDVKN
-723 HGLFV
+723 HGIFV
-728 ELTDTL
+728 ELADTL

-742 TLDDDFYHPNN
+742 TLDDDFYHPNS

-786 IDFRVVISD
+786 IDFRVVLTD
-795 ARDAGK
+795 DRDKGK
-801 KPGKPFTG
+801 KPGKPFK
-809 GRKPKQDQAKQG
+809 GRHKKAQARSSKSSERSSREKA
-821 QAKQPKQSKQS
+821 AKTLT
-832 KQSNKPRRTASKKTS
+832 RRK
-847 PREGGGADKVITQ
+847 
-860 RPKKKSAKKS
+860 PKKKSAKE
-870 TPKKPANEKPTGKK
+870 KKPSAE
-884 ATGKVLTQRPKKSD
+884 GKVVTKRPKKNQ
-898 RSRKRNR
+898 RNKGSH

>member
-1 MAGKSNLVIIH
+1 M
-12 KSDTPI
+12 D
-18 AFTPPKD
+18 
-25 KSGRIAASTN
+25 
-35 LHIMELR
+35 LR
-42 QKLLKLIGAK
+42 QKLLKLFGAK
-52 DYIPM
+52 DYVPM
-57 RRMELITELKLDED
+57 RRMEIISVLKFDQD
-71 DTKSAHALL
+71 ATKEAHTLL
-80 DQMLERGE
+80 DKMLEQGE

-131 PIKAE
+131 PVKSE
-136 DTGVSMHGDV
+136 DTGVSMHGDT
-146 VLARKVEQ
+146 VLARKVDDQ
-154 DRRPFRGKGGK
+154 RRPFRGKGR
-165 QRPEYNPDEKPN
+165 QQHPEYRPDEKPN

-182 ILKRARTTIPG
+182 ILKRARITIPG
-193 TLERGRHA
+193 TLEQAKHA
-201 SFVIP
+201 SYVIP
-206 DDPRLIQDI
+206 DDPRIIHDI
-215 LVPDPQN
+215 LVPDPKN
-222 SGMRPIPQVG
+222 SGLKPIPKVG

-276 KPQFPAAVEKQ
+276 NPRFPSAVEQQ
-287 TEAIPD
+287 TKDIPGV
-293 KVRPEDI
+293 VRSEDI
-300 GKRQDCR
+300 GNRQDCR

-329 LLEGGKVRVGV
+329 LLEDGKTCVGV

-351 GSPLDREAQE
+351 GSPLDCEAQK

-372 ISMLPHALS
+372 IPMLPHALS

-389 AEDRLTKS
+389 AEDRLTKT
-397 CFITFNDHAEI
+397 CFITFNESADISE
-408 TDVKFAN
+408 VKFAN

-425 YKQAYAFMMQDDFA
+425 YKQAYAFMQKDDLA
-439 EIRKT
+439 EIRNT

-453 STGRSLDEVTDHEMA
+453 STGRSLDKVTDEEMA
-468 QLKESIDTLW
+468 TLKKYIGKLW
-478 RIANQLRQRRFSKG
+478 QIAKQLRERRFRKG

-536 VARTMKKQNF
+536 VARTMKKQDF

-564 RETMISFGVQCG
+564 RETMQSFGVQCG
-576 NLQKPREMTA
+576 NLQKPREMA
-586 LLKKLKDHPQGYTL
+586 LLLKKLKEHPQGYTL
-600 KIHVLRSLKQAQ
+600 KVHVLRSLKQAQ

-617 DGHFGLG
+617 DGHYGLS

-642 VHRVLDGYLCKIG
+642 VHRILDGYLCKTR
-655 ADSALDTPDIR
+655 ADSALGEPEIR

-674 LGEHISITERNSVD
+674 LGDHISVTERNSVD

-697 LLEFYDRELEK
+697 LLEFFDRELQE
-708 KEKQHFKAIITDVKN
+708 EQKQHFKAIITDVKN

-742 TLDDDFYHPNN
+742 TLDDDFYHPNP

-786 IDFRVVISD
+786 IDFRVVLTD
-795 ARDAGK
+795 DRDKGK
-801 KPGKPFTG
+801 KPGKPFK
-809 GRKPKQDQAKQG
+809 GRRMIDQARSSKILERSPG
-821 QAKQPKQSKQS
+821 KKVAKTLA
-832 KQSNKPRRTASKKTS
+832 RRKA
-847 PREGGGADKVITQ
+847 
-860 RPKKKSAKKS
+860 KKKSAQE
-870 TPKKPANEKPTGKK
+870 KKPSAE
-884 ATGKVLTQRPKKSD
+884 GKVITKRPNKNQRN
-898 RSRKRNR
+898 KRTR

>member
-1 MAGKSNLVIIH
+1 M
-12 KSDTPI
+12 D
-18 AFTPPKD
+18 
-25 KSGRIAASTN
+25 
-35 LHIMELR
+35 LR
-42 QKLLKLIGAK
+42 QKLLKLFGAK
-52 DYIPM
+52 DYVPM
-57 RRMELITELKLDED
+57 RRMEIISVLKFDQD
-71 DTKSAHALL
+71 ATKEAHTLL
-80 DQMLERGE
+80 DKMLEQGE

-120 IPDSDPSGDGY
+120 IPDSDPGGDGY
-131 PIKAE
+131 PIKSE
-136 DTGVSMHGDV
+136 DTGVSMHGDT
-146 VLARKVEQ
+146 VLARKVEDQ
-154 DRRPFRGKGGK
+154 RRPFRGKGRQ
-165 QRPEYNPDEKPN
+165 QRPEYKPDEKPN

-182 ILKRARTTIPG
+182 ILKRARITIPG
-193 TLERGRHA
+193 TLEQAKHA
-201 SFVIP
+201 SYVIP
-206 DDPRLIQDI
+206 DDPRIIHDI
-215 LVPDPQN
+215 LVPDPKN
-222 SGMRPIPQVG
+222 SGLKPIPKVG

-252 IIEVLGRTHE
+252 IMEVLGRTHE

-276 KPQFPAAVEKQ
+276 NPRFPSAVEQQ
-287 TEAIPD
+287 TKDIPD
-293 KVRPEDI
+293 VVRSEDI
-300 GKRQDCR
+300 GNRQDCR

-329 LLEGGKVRVGV
+329 LLEDGKTRVGV

-372 ISMLPHALS
+372 IPMLPHALS

-389 AEDRLTKS
+389 AEDRLTKT
-397 CFITFNDHAEI
+397 CFITFNDSADISE
-408 TDVKFAN
+408 VKFAN

-425 YKQAYAFMMQDDFA
+425 YKQAYAFMQMDDLA
-439 EIRKT
+439 EIRNT

-453 STGRSLDEVTDHEMA
+453 STGRSLDKVTDEEMA
-468 QLKESIDTLW
+468 TLKKYIGKLW
-478 RIANQLRQRRFSKG
+478 QIAKQLRERRFRKG

-536 VARTMKKQNF
+536 VARTMKKQDF

-564 RETMISFGVQCG
+564 RETMQSFGVQCG
-576 NLQKPREMTA
+576 NLQKPREMTL
-586 LLKKLKDHPQGYTL
+586 LLKKLKEHPQGYTL
-600 KIHVLRSLKQAQ
+600 KVHVLRSLKQAQ

-617 DGHFGLG
+617 DGHYGLS

-642 VHRVLDGYLCKIG
+642 VHRILDGYLCKTR
-655 ADSALDTPDIR
+655 ADSALGEPEIR
-666 YNQGKLES
+666 YKQGKLES
-674 LGEHISITERNSVD
+674 LGDHISVTERNSVD

-697 LLEFYDRELEK
+697 LLEFYDRELQ
-708 KEKQHFKAIITDVKN
+708 KEQKQHFKAIITDVKN

-742 TLDDDFYHPNN
+742 TLDDDFYHPNP

-786 IDFRVVISD
+786 IDFRVVLTD
-795 ARDAGK
+795 NRDKGK
-801 KPGKPFTG
+801 KPGKPFK
-809 GRKPKQDQAKQG
+809 GRRKIDQARS
-821 QAKQPKQSKQS
+821 SKS
-832 KQSNKPRRTASKKTS
+832 LERSPSKKAAKTLA
-847 PREGGGADKVITQ
+847 RRK
-860 RPKKKSAKKS
+860 PKKKSAQE
-870 TPKKPANEKPTGKK
+870 KKPPAE
-884 ATGKVLTQRPKKSD
+884 GKVITKRPNKNQRN
-898 RSRKRNR
+898 KRNR

>member
-1 MAGKSNLVIIH
+1 MDI
-12 KSDTPI
+12 
-18 AFTPPKD
+18 
-25 KSGRIAASTN
+25 
-35 LHIMELR
+35 R
-42 QKLLKLIGAK
+42 QKLLKLLGAK
-52 DYIPM
+52 DYVPM
-57 RRMELITELKLDED
+57 RRMEIITVLKLDQD
-71 DTKSAHALL
+71 ATKEAHTLL
-80 DQMLERGE
+80 DKMLEQGE

-99 PEDADLV
+99 PEDADLI

-131 PIKAE
+131 PIKSE
-136 DTGVSMHGDV
+136 DTGVSMHGDT
-146 VLARKVEQ
+146 VLARKV
-154 DRRPFRGKGGK
+154 DDPRRPFRGKGPQ
-165 QRPEYNPDEKPN
+165 QRPEYKPDEKPN

-182 ILKRARTTIPG
+182 ILKRARITIPG
-193 TLERGRHA
+193 TLEQARHA
-201 SFVIP
+201 IYVIP
-206 DDPRLIQDI
+206 DDPRIIHDI
-215 LVPDPQN
+215 LVPDPKN
-222 SGMRPIPQVG
+222 SGLKPIPKVG

-252 IIEVLGRTHE
+252 VIEVLGRTHE

-276 KPQFPAAVEKQ
+276 NPKFPSAVEQQ
-287 TEAIPD
+287 TKDIPNV
-293 KVRPEDI
+293 VRPEDF
-300 GKRQDCR
+300 GNRQDCR

-329 LLEGGKVRVGV
+329 LLEDGKTRVGV

-372 ISMLPHALS
+372 IPMLPHALS

-389 AEDRLTKS
+389 AKDRLTKT
-397 CFITFNDHAEI
+397 CFITFNDSADI
-408 TDVKFAN
+408 TKVKFAN

-425 YKQAYAFMMQDDFA
+425 YKQAYAFMQQDNFA

-453 STGRSLDEVTDHEMA
+453 STGRSLDDVTDEEMA
-468 QLKESIDTLW
+468 TLKKYIGKLW
-478 RIANQLRQRRFSKG
+478 HIAKQLRKRRFGKG

-536 VARTMKKQNF
+536 VARSMKKQNF

-564 RETMISFGVQCG
+564 RETMQSFGVQCG
-576 NLQKPREMTA
+576 NLQKPREMTL
-586 LLKKLKDHPQGYTL
+586 LLKKLKEHPQGYTL

-617 DGHFGLG
+617 DGHYGLS

-642 VHRVLDGYLCKIG
+642 VHRILDGYLCKTH
-655 ADSALDTPDIR
+655 ADSALDVPEIR
-666 YNQGKLES
+666 YKQSKLES
-674 LGEHISITERNSVD
+674 LGDHISVSERNSVD

-697 LLEFYDRELEK
+697 LLEFYDRELQ
-708 KEKQHFKAIITDVKN
+708 KEQKQHFKAIITDVKN

-742 TLDDDFYHPNN
+742 TLDDDFYHPNS
-753 EGTALIGR
+753 EGTALTGR

-786 IDFRVVISD
+786 IDFRVVLAD
-795 ARDAGK
+795 DCDKGK
-801 KPGKPFTG
+801 KPGKPFK
-809 GRKPKQDQAKQG
+809 GRDKIDQARSTK
-821 QAKQPKQSKQS
+821 SS
-832 KQSNKPRRTASKKTS
+832 EHS
-847 PREGGGADKVITQ
+847 PRAKDEKSLTQ
-860 RPKKKSAKKS
+860 RKPKKKSAQE
-870 TPKKPANEKPTGKK
+870 KKPSTE
-884 ATGKVLTQRPKKSD
+884 GKVITKRPKKNQ
-898 RSRKRNR
+898 RNKGSR

>member
-1 MAGKSNLVIIH
+1 M
-12 KSDTPI
+12 D
-18 AFTPPKD
+18 
-25 KSGRIAASTN
+25 
-35 LHIMELR
+35 LR
-42 QKLLKLIGAK
+42 QKLLKLLGAK
-52 DYIPM
+52 DYVPM
-57 RRMELITELKLDED
+57 RRMEIISVLKFDQD
-71 DTKSAHALL
+71 ATKEAHTLL
-80 DQMLERGE
+80 DKMLEQGE

-131 PIKAE
+131 PVKSE
-136 DTGVSMHGDV
+136 DTGVSMHGDT
-146 VLARKVEQ
+146 VLARKVDDQ
-154 DRRPFRGKGGK
+154 RRPFRGKGRQ
-165 QRPEYNPDEKPN
+165 QRPEYKPDEKPN

-182 ILKRARTTIPG
+182 LLKRARITIPG
-193 TLERGRHA
+193 TLEQAKHA
-201 SFVIP
+201 SYVIP
-206 DDPRLIQDI
+206 DDPRIIHDI
-215 LVPDPQN
+215 LVPDPKN
-222 SGMRPIPQVG
+222 SGLKPIPKVG

-252 IIEVLGRTHE
+252 IIEVFGRTHE

-276 KPQFPAAVEKQ
+276 NPRFPSAVEQQ
-287 TEAIPD
+287 TKDIPD
-293 KVRPEDI
+293 VVRSEDI
-300 GKRQDCR
+300 GNRQDCR

-329 LLEGGKVRVGV
+329 LLEDGKTRVGV

-372 ISMLPHALS
+372 IPMLPHALS

-389 AEDRLTKS
+389 AEDRLTKT
-397 CFITFNDHAEI
+397 CFITFNDSADISE
-408 TDVKFAN
+408 VKFAN

-425 YKQAYAFMMQDDFA
+425 YKQAYAFMQKDDLA
-439 EIRKT
+439 EIRNT

-453 STGRSLDEVTDHEMA
+453 STGRSLDKVTDEEMA
-468 QLKESIDTLW
+468 TLKKYIGKLW
-478 RIANQLRQRRFSKG
+478 QIAKQLRERRFRKG

-536 VARTMKKQNF
+536 VARTMKKQDF

-564 RETMISFGVQCG
+564 RETMQSFGVQCG
-576 NLQKPREMTA
+576 NLQKPREMTL
-586 LLKKLKDHPQGYTL
+586 LLKKLKEHPQGYTL
-600 KIHVLRSLKQAQ
+600 KVHVLRSLKQAQ

-617 DGHFGLG
+617 DGHYGLS

-642 VHRVLDGYLCKIG
+642 VHRILDGYLCKTR
-655 ADSALDTPDIR
+655 ADSALGEPEIR
-666 YNQGKLES
+666 YKQGKLES
-674 LGEHISITERNSVD
+674 LGDHISVTERNSVD

-697 LLEFYDRELEK
+697 LLEFYDRELQ
-708 KEKQHFKAIITDVKN
+708 KEQKQHFKAIITDVKN

-742 TLDDDFYHPNN
+742 TLDDDFYHPNP

-786 IDFRVVISD
+786 IDFRVVLTD
-795 ARDAGK
+795 DRDKGK
-801 KPGKPFTG
+801 KPGKPFI
-809 GRKPKQDQAKQG
+809 GRRKIDLARSSKSLERSSGKKVAKTL
-821 QAKQPKQSKQS
+821 A
-832 KQSNKPRRTASKKTS
+832 RRK
-847 PREGGGADKVITQ
+847 
-860 RPKKKSAKKS
+860 PKKKSARE
-870 TPKKPANEKPTGKK
+870 KKPPAE
-884 ATGKVLTQRPKKSD
+884 GKVITKRPNKNQRN
-898 RSRKRNR
+898 KRTR

>member
-1 MAGKSNLVIIH
+1 M
-12 KSDTPI
+12 D
-18 AFTPPKD
+18 
-25 KSGRIAASTN
+25 
-35 LHIMELR
+35 LR
-42 QKLLKLIGAK
+42 QKLLKLFGAK
-52 DYIPM
+52 DYVPM
-57 RRMELITELKLDED
+57 RRMEIISVLKFDQD
-71 DTKSAHALL
+71 ATKEAHTLL
-80 DQMLERGE
+80 DKMLEQGE

-120 IPDSDPSGDGY
+120 IPDSDPGGDGY
-131 PIKAE
+131 PIKSE
-136 DTGVSMHGDV
+136 DTGVSMHGDT
-146 VLARKVEQ
+146 VLARKVEDQ
-154 DRRPFRGKGGK
+154 RRPFRGKGRQ
-165 QRPEYNPDEKPN
+165 QRPEYKPDEKPN

-182 ILKRARTTIPG
+182 LLKRARITIPG
-193 TLERGRHA
+193 TLEQAKHA
-201 SFVIP
+201 SYVIP
-206 DDPRLIQDI
+206 DDPRIIHDI
-215 LVPDPQN
+215 LVPDPKN
-222 SGMRPIPQVG
+222 SGLKPIPKVG

-252 IIEVLGRTHE
+252 IMEVLGRTHE

-276 KPQFPAAVEKQ
+276 NPRFPSAVEQQ
-287 TEAIPD
+287 TKDIPD
-293 KVRPEDI
+293 VVRSEDI
-300 GKRQDCR
+300 GNRQDCR

-329 LLEGGKVRVGV
+329 LLEDGKTRVGV

-372 ISMLPHALS
+372 IPMLPHALS

-389 AEDRLTKS
+389 AEDRLTKT
-397 CFITFNDHAEI
+397 CFITFNDSADISE
-408 TDVKFAN
+408 VKFAN

-425 YKQAYAFMMQDDFA
+425 YKQAYAFMQQDDLA
-439 EIRKT
+439 EIRNT

-453 STGRSLDEVTDHEMA
+453 STGRSLNKVTDEEMA
-468 QLKESIDTLW
+468 TLKKYIGKLW
-478 RIANQLRQRRFSKG
+478 QIAKQLRERRFRKG

-564 RETMISFGVQCG
+564 RETMQSFGVQCG
-576 NLQKPREMTA
+576 NLQKPREMTL
-586 LLKKLKDHPQGYTL
+586 LLKKLKEHPQGYTL
-600 KIHVLRSLKQAQ
+600 KVHVLRSLKQAQ

-617 DGHFGLG
+617 DGHYGLS

-642 VHRVLDGYLCKIG
+642 VHRILDGYLCKTR
-655 ADSALDTPDIR
+655 ADSALGEPEIR

-674 LGEHISITERNSVD
+674 LGDHISVTERNSVD

-697 LLEFYDRELEK
+697 LLEFYDRELQ
-708 KEKQHFKAIITDVKN
+708 KEQKQHFKAIITDVKN

-742 TLDDDFYHPNN
+742 TLDDDFYHPNP

-786 IDFRVVISD
+786 IDFRVVLTD
-795 ARDAGK
+795 NRDKGK
-801 KPGKPFTG
+801 KPGKPFK
-809 GRKPKQDQAKQG
+809 GRRKIDQARS
-821 QAKQPKQSKQS
+821 SKS
-832 KQSNKPRRTASKKTS
+832 LERSPSKKAAKTLA
-847 PREGGGADKVITQ
+847 RRK
-860 RPKKKSAKKS
+860 PKKKSAQE
-870 TPKKPANEKPTGKK
+870 KKPPAE
-884 ATGKVLTQRPKKSD
+884 GKVITKRPNKNQRN
-898 RSRKRNR
+898 KRTR